1 MLILPVMQ
9 LAALVLLPFLNRD
22 AAGLLLT
29 QMAVAM
35 LLLLGYIDLMT
46 LKVPNALVYPSIA
59 FMLAGTAIVDT
70 SLGLEALIG
79 GAACLGIMF
88 VIALIGRGSMG
99 MGDVKYGC
107 LVGCILG
114 LRVGVVALASGFA
127 LGAILAVPLLLLR
140 IRSRKDSVPLSPFLT
155 VGALF
160 WMFFVGPII

>member
-1 MLILPVMQ
+1 MLIIPAMQ
-9 LAALVLLPFLNRD
+9 LFALLLLPFLNRD
-22 AAGLLLT
+22 ASGVLLT

-35 LLLLGYIDLMT
+35 LILLGYIDLLT

-59 FMLAGTAIVDT
+59 FMLAGTTIVDT
-70 SLGLEALIG
+70 GLGLEALIG
-79 GAACLGIMF
+79 GAGCLGIMF
-88 VIALIGRGSMG
+88 AIALVGRGAMG

-114 LRVGVVALASGFA
+114 LRVGTVALASGFV
-127 LGAILAVPLLLLR
+127 LGAALALPLLLLR

-160 WMFFVGPII
+160 WMLVAGPII